1 MTLNR
6 TKKLMLA
13 LPIGLLGL
21 VPMAIWIAMSSWI
34 SH

>member
-13 LPIGLLGL
+13 LPVGFLSL
-21 VPMAIWIAMSSWI
+21 VPMAIWIAMNSWI